1 ARGRRRG
8 GVGHRRDGTGAGED
22 RERPEAGVACGD
34 AAGERARDLLT
45 RGGEGPA
52 RARGTHEGELGGQ
65 RVGDRGGGRG
75 GEGPEVAH
83 HEGVVAVQA
92 DGEGGGV
99 ALVEREVGHA
109 ADGGRIQVAVVGRV
123 DVKGGARRGRVGDG
137 GERRGRHRRGEREQ
151 AGVAGGEAAGE
162 RGGDDLARVGEGPAG
177 ARGAHEREPG
187 GQRVGDRGRAH
198 GRGGAGVAH
207 HQCVGAVLRHDEG
220 GGVALVEAEVRR
232 PGDGGGIQVAVVG
245 RVGVAGAGPGG
256 GVGGDR
262 IVGGGGGRRVGDRRE
277 RRGCHRRGEREQGG
291 IAGGEARGER
301 GGDDRARGGEGPA
314 GARRTYEREAGRQ
327 RVAHG
332 GGARGRGSAEVAHHQ
347 RVGSVLTDGE
357 GGGVALVQGQIGRAD
372 ERRVGGAVA
381 GGVQGARGRDRG
393 GVDGRR

>member
-137 GERRGRHRRGEREQ
+137 GERRGRHRRGEREP

-162 RGGDDLARVGEGPAG
+162 RGGDDLPRVGEGPAG

-245 RVGVAGAGPGG
+245 RIEVAGAAH
-256 GVGGDR
+256 GVG
-262 IVGGGGGRRVGDRRE
+262 VGDGRE
-277 RRGCHRRGEREQGG
+277 RRGGDRGGEREAAGV
-291 IAGGEARGER
+291 AGGEAPGER

-314 GARRTYEREAGRQ
+314 GARRTHEPEAGRQ

-347 RVGSVLTDGE
+347 RVGPVLTDGE
-357 GGGVALVQGQIGRAD
+357 GGGVALVQ
-372 ERRVGGAVA
+372 
-381 GGVQGARGRDRG
+381 
-393 GVDGRR
+393 